1 MNTQKTLVIGAS
13 DKPERY
19 SYKAI
24 QMLRKYTIPVVAIG
38 NKAGLVA
45 DVSYSKNK
53 PSDTDIHTI
62 TLYLNETHQQEYYTY
77 MLSLN
82 PKRIIFNPGTENDEL
97 ISLATLQ
104 GIYCQEAC
112 TLVLLST
119 GQY

>member
-1 MNTQKTLVIGAS
+1 MQTQKTLVIGAS

-24 QMLRKYTIPVVAIG
+24 QMLRIHAIPVVAIG
-38 NKAGLVA
+38 NKAGVVA
-45 DVSYSKNK
+45 DISYSKDR
-53 PSDTDIHTI
+53 PMDSDIHTI
-62 TLYLNETHQQEYYTY
+62 TLYLNETHQQEYYSY
-77 MLSLN
+77 MLALQ

-97 ISLATLQ
+97 VTLATKQ
-104 GIYCQEAC
+104 GIVCQEAC

>member
-1 MNTQKTLVIGAS
+1 MQTQKTLVIGAS

-24 QMLRKYTIPVVAIG
+24 QMLRKHAIPVVAIG
-38 NKAGLVA
+38 NKAGKVA
-45 DVSYSKNK
+45 DIAYSKDR
-53 PSDTDIHTI
+53 PLDTDIHTI
-62 TLYLNETHQQEYYTY
+62 TLYLNETHQQEYYSY
-77 MLSLN
+77 ILALQ

-97 ISLATLQ
+97 MSLASKQ
-104 GIYCQEAC
+104 GIICQEAC